1 MRVFIT
7 GGTGFIG
14 SRLTEKL
21 ISQNHDVTLL
31 ARNPSAAAFNG
42 NDKVTMIKGDLF
54 NNAVLLE
61 GMKDCDWVFHMAAY
75 AKPSYK
81 DPSIVTGINVDGTV
95 NVFEAALESNVKKV
109 VFTSTGGTMSY
120 SHDGKSVDE
129 STNPDPELQTLYE
142 KTKAEAEKIA
152 LDFSKK
158 GLAIVTVNPTRV
170 YGPGKLTE
178 SNSMTKIIRLYIS
191 GLWRIIPGDGK
202 SIGNYVFIDDVVEGH
217 ILAARYGKS
226 GERYILGGENHSF
239 RELFDIIGETAGK
252 RRILVNLP
260 AGLMKGIIK
269 LFNFISKIS
278 GSAPAITMDWLDKYL
293 NNWIMSSDKAIKEL
307 GYKITP
313 FSAGVSSTIQWLKTK
328 QNGTG
333 K

>member
-21 ISQNHDVTLL
+21 ISENYEVTLL
-31 ARNPSAAAFNG
+31 ARNPSATLFAG
-42 NDKVTMIKGDLF
+42 NDKVNIIKGDLSDKS
-54 NNAVLLE
+54 ALLE
-61 GMKDCDWVFHMAAY
+61 GMKDCDWVFHLAAW
-75 AKPSYK
+75 AKPSFK
-81 DPSIVTGINVDGTV
+81 DPKIVTGINIDGTV
-95 NVFEAALESNVKKV
+95 NVFEAALENHVKKV

-120 SHDGKSVDE
+120 SHDGNPVDE
-129 STNPDPELQTLYE
+129 NTNPVPILHTLYE

-152 LDFSKK
+152 ILYSKK
-158 GLAIVTVNPTRV
+158 GLAVITVNPTRV

-191 GLWRIIPGDGK
+191 GLWRIIPGNGK
-202 SIGNYVFIDDVVEGH
+202 SIGNYVFIDDVIEGH
-217 ILAARYGKS
+217 ILAALFGRS

-239 RELFDIIGETAGK
+239 LSLFGIIGETSGK

-260 AGLMKGIIK
+260 AGLMKRIIK
-269 LFNFISKIS
+269 GFIFISKIS
-278 GSAPAITMDWLDKYL
+278 GSPPAITMDWLDKYL
-293 NNWIMSSDKAIKEL
+293 NNWIMSSNKASKEL

-313 FSAGVSSTIQWLKTK
+313 LSEGVSRTIQWLKTK
-328 QNGTG
+328 KDGT
-333 K
+333 

>member
-1 MRVFIT
+1 MKIFIT

-14 SRLTEKL
+14 TRLTERL
-21 ISQNHDVTLL
+21 VSENHEVTVLTRNISAVSFT
-31 ARNPSAAAFNG
+31 G
-42 NDKVTMIKGDLF
+42 NEKVALIKGDLF
-54 NNAVLLE
+54 NIEAILK
-61 GMKDCDWVFHMAAY
+61 GMKDCDWVFHLAAW

-81 DPSIVTGINVDGTV
+81 DPSIVTGINIDGTI
-95 NVFEAALESNVKKV
+95 NVFEAALASNVKKV

-120 SHDGKSVDE
+120 SHDAKPVDE
-129 STNPDPELQTLYE
+129 STNQDPQLHTLYE

-152 LDFSKK
+152 FEYSKK
-158 GLAIVTVNPTRV
+158 GLYVVTVNPTRV

-178 SNSMTKIIRLYIS
+178 SNSMTKIIRMYIS
-191 GLWRIIPGDGK
+191 GVWRIIPGDGR
-202 SIGNYVFIDDVVEGH
+202 SIGNYVFIDDVVAGH

-226 GERYILGGENHSF
+226 GERYILGGENHTF
-239 RELFDIIGETAGK
+239 RDLFDIVGKMSGK

-269 LFNFISKIS
+269 LAVFISGIT
-278 GSAPAITMDWLDKYL
+278 GSPPAITMDWLDKYL
-293 NNWIMSSDKAIKEL
+293 KNWNMSSEKAIKEL

-313 FSAGVSSTIQWLKTK
+313 LAEGVTRTIQWLKTN
-328 QNGTG
+328 QDGTG

>member
-14 SRLTEKL
+14 TRLTEKL
-21 ISQNHDVTLL
+21 ISENHDVTLL
-31 ARNPSAAAFNG
+31 ARNPSNSAFFG
-42 NDKVTMIKGDLF
+42 NNKVTLIKGDLF

-61 GMKDCDWVFHMAAY
+61 GMEDCDWVFHMAAWT
-75 AKPSYK
+75 KPSFK

-95 NVFEAALESNVKKV
+95 NVFEAALANRVKKV

-120 SHDGKSVDE
+120 SLDGKSVDE
-129 STNPDPELQTLYE
+129 TTNPDPRLHTLYE

-152 LDFSKK
+152 LDYCKK
-158 GLAIVTVNPTRV
+158 GLAVATVNPTRV

-178 SNSMTKIIRLYIS
+178 SNSMTKIISLYIS

-217 ILAARYGKS
+217 ILAARSGRS

-239 RELFDIIGETAGK
+239 RDLFDIIGEASGK

-269 LFNFISKIS
+269 LVMFISKFT
-278 GSAPAITMDWLDKYL
+278 GSPPAITNDWLDKYL
-293 NNWIMSSDKAIKEL
+293 NNWIMSSDKAVKEL
-307 GYKITP
+307 GYRITP
-313 FSAGVSSTIQWLKTK
+313 LSAGVSRTIQWLKTK
-328 QNGTG
+328 Q
-333 K
+333 

>member
-14 SRLTEKL
+14 SGLTEKL
-21 ISQNHDVTLL
+21 ISENHEVTLL
-31 ARNPSAAAFNG
+31 VRNPSASTFTG
-42 NDKVTMIKGDLF
+42 KDKVRIIKGDLSDKS
-54 NNAVLLE
+54 VLIE
-61 GMKDCDWVFHMAAY
+61 GMKDCDWVFHLAAW

-81 DPSIVTGINVDGTV
+81 DPKIVTGINIDGTV
-95 NVFEAALESNVKKV
+95 NVFDAAIESHVKKV

-120 SHDGKSVDE
+120 SHDGKPVDE
-129 STNPDPELQTLYE
+129 NTNPDPVLHTLYE

-152 LDFSKK
+152 VDYSKK
-158 GLAIVTVNPTRV
+158 GLDVITVNPTRV

-217 ILAARYGKS
+217 ILAARFGRS

-239 RELFDIIGETAGK
+239 RSLFDTISKTSGK
-252 RRILVNLP
+252 KRILVNLP
-260 AGLMKGIIK
+260 EGLMKGIVK
-269 LFNFISKIS
+269 GFMFLSEIS
-278 GSAPAITMDWLDKYL
+278 GSPPAITMDWIDKYL
-293 NNWIMSSDKAIKEL
+293 NNWIMSSSKASREL

-313 FSAGVSSTIQWLKTK
+313 LSEGVSRTIQWLKTK
-328 QNGTG
+328 NDG
-333 K
+333 KGR

>member
-21 ISQNHDVTLL
+21 ISENYEVTLL
-31 ARNPSAAAFNG
+31 ARNPSATLFAG
-42 NDKVTMIKGDLF
+42 NDKVNIIKGDLSDKS
-54 NNAVLLE
+54 ALLE
-61 GMKDCDWVFHMAAY
+61 GMKDCDWVFHLAAW
-75 AKPSYK
+75 AKPSFK
-81 DPSIVTGINVDGTV
+81 DPKIVTGINIDGTV
-95 NVFEAALESNVKKV
+95 NVFEAALENHVKKV

-120 SHDGKSVDE
+120 SHDGNPVDE
-129 STNPDPELQTLYE
+129 NTNPVPILHTLYE

-152 LDFSKK
+152 ILYSKK
-158 GLAIVTVNPTRV
+158 GLAVITVNPTRV

-191 GLWRIIPGDGK
+191 GLWRIIPGNGK
-202 SIGNYVFIDDVVEGH
+202 SIGNYVFIDDVIEGH
-217 ILAARYGKS
+217 ILAALFGRS

-239 RELFDIIGETAGK
+239 LSLFGIIGETSGK

-260 AGLMKGIIK
+260 AGLMKRIIK
-269 LFNFISKIS
+269 GFIFISKIS
-278 GSAPAITMDWLDKYL
+278 GSPPAITMDWLDKYL
-293 NNWIMSSDKAIKEL
+293 NNWIMSSNKASKEL

-313 FSAGVSSTIQWLKTK
+313 LSEGVSRTIQWLKTK
-328 QNGTG
+328 KDGTG

>member
-1 MRVFIT
+1 MKAFIT

-21 ISQNHDVTLL
+21 ISENHDVTLL
-31 ARNPSAAAFNG
+31 ARNPSAAAFTG
-42 NDKVTMIKGDLF
+42 NNKVTLIKGDLF
-54 NNAVLLE
+54 NKAVLLE

-75 AKPSYK
+75 VKPSYK

-95 NVFEAALESNVKKV
+95 NVFDAALESSVKKV

-120 SHDGKSVDE
+120 SHDGKPVDE
-129 STNPDPELQTLYE
+129 STNPDPELHTLYE
-142 KTKAEAEKIA
+142 KTKVEAEKIA
-152 LDFSKK
+152 LDFCKK
-158 GLAIVTVNPTRV
+158 GLAVVTVNPTRV

-217 ILAARYGKS
+217 LLAARNGKS

-239 RELFDIIGETAGK
+239 RKLFDIIGEAAGE

-269 LFNFISKIS
+269 LVMFISKIT

-313 FSAGVSSTIQWLKTK
+313 LSTGASRTIQWLKTK

>member
-7 GGTGFIG
+7 GATGFIG
-14 SRLTEKL
+14 SGLTKKL
-21 ISQNHDVTLL
+21 ISENHEITLL
-31 ARNPSAAAFNG
+31 VRDPATSPLRVNN
-42 NDKVTMIKGDLF
+42 KVRIIKGDLSDRS
-54 NNAVLLE
+54 VLVE
-61 GMKDCDWVFHMAAY
+61 GMKDCDWVFHMAAW

-81 DPSIVTGINVDGTV
+81 DPKIVTGINIDGTV
-95 NVFEAALESNVKKV
+95 NVFDAAIESHVKKV

-120 SHDGKSVDE
+120 SHDGYPVDE
-129 STNPDPELQTLYE
+129 NTNPDPVLHTLYE

-152 LDFSKK
+152 RDYCKK
-158 GLAIVTVNPTRV
+158 GLDVITVNPTRV
-170 YGPGKLTE
+170 YGPGKLTQ

-217 ILAARYGKS
+217 ILAARFGRS

-239 RELFDIIGETAGK
+239 RSLFDTIGDKAGK

-260 AGLMKGIIK
+260 AGLMKGIVKGFMFMSEI
-269 LFNFISKIS
+269 N
-278 GSAPAITMDWLDKYL
+278 GSPPAITMDWIDKYL
-293 NNWIMSSDKAIKEL
+293 KNWIMSSTKASREL

-313 FSAGVSSTIQWLKTK
+313 LSEGVFRTLKWLKTK
-328 QNGTG
+328 NDG
-333 K
+333 KGR

>member
-31 ARNPSAAAFNG
+31 VRNPSAAAFNG